1 MTEQSES
8 NGPVGQADRG
18 VVRLG
23 ALWAFVRPYKGTMI
37 AAFIALV
44 FAAGAMLG
52 IGQAIRR
59 LVDLGFSPEN
69 AAFIDEYFIALMGVA
84 TVLAVA
90 TFARF
95 YLVSWLG
102 ERVVA
107 DIRKAVYGHLIRMSP
122 GFYETT
128 KTGEIVSRLTT
139 DTSLIQTVVGS
150 SASVALR
157 NLLLLIGGLAL
168 LIITSPTLTA
178 YVLVGVPLVIAPI
191 IIFGRKVRKLSRA
204 SQDSVAEVGAMAN
217 EKLMAIQTVQAFT
230 QEQRE
235 DRAFGKIADG
245 AFDIAVHR
253 IRARAW
259 LTAIVILI
267 VFGAVDFV
275 LWRGA
280 SNVIAGETTSGELAA
295 FVFYAIVVAGSV
307 GALSE
312 VWGELQRAAGAAGR
326 IAELLATPPM
336 IAAPVN
342 PRPLARPVT
351 GDLVFDGVTFHY
363 PTRPEGPA
371 LNEFSLHVRPG
382 ETVALVGPSGAGKST
397 VFQVLLRY
405 YDIQRGDIRLDG
417 VSIRDVDPVELRRQI
432 AIVPQDTVVFGAS
445 ALDNIRYGRMDA
457 TDDEIWAAARAAAAE
472 DFIRAL
478 PQGGDTFLGERGA
491 RLSGGQRQRIAIARA
506 ILKDA
511 PLLLLDEATSAL
523 DTESEG
529 LVQAALE
536 RLMRGRTTLVIA
548 HRLATVLKADRIIVM
563 DEGRIVAEG
572 SHSALLAEGGLY
584 ARLAERQFGGLAD
597 PGQVGS
603 P

>member
-1 MTEQSES
+1 MTDHSEQNER
-8 NGPVGQADRG
+8 GVQADRKL
-18 VVRLG
+18 VHLG
-23 ALWAFVRPYKGTMI
+23 ALWTFVRPYKGTMI

-69 AAFIDEYFIALMGVA
+69 AAFIDQYFLALMGVA
-84 TVLAVA
+84 TLLAAA

-122 GFYETT
+122 AFYETT

-157 NLLLLIGGLAL
+157 NLLLLVGGIAMLV
-168 LIITSPTLTA
+168 ITSPTLTA
-178 YVLVGVPLVIAPI
+178 FVVVGVPLVIAPI
-191 IIFGRKVRKLSRA
+191 VIFGRKVRKLSRA
-204 SQDSVAEVGAMAN
+204 SQDSVAEVGAIAN
-217 EKLMAIQTVQAFT
+217 EKLTAIQTVQAFT

-235 DRAFGKIADG
+235 AATFGKLADD
-245 AFDIAVHR
+245 AFHVAVRR

-280 SNVIAGETTSGELAA
+280 NDVIAGETTSGELAA
-295 FVFYAIVVAGSV
+295 FVFYAIVVAGAV

-336 IAAPVN
+336 IAVPAN
-342 PRPLARPVT
+342 PRPLAHPVS
-351 GDLVFDGVTFHY
+351 GDLVFDHVTFHY
-363 PTRPEGPA
+363 PTRPDGPA
-371 LNEFSLHVRPG
+371 LEDFTLHVRPG

-417 VSIRDVDPVELRRQI
+417 VSIRDLDPVELRRQI

-445 ALDNIRYGRMDA
+445 ALDNIRYGRMEA

-478 PQGGDTFLGERGA
+478 PEGGDTFLGERGA

-506 ILKDA
+506 ILKNA
-511 PLLLLDEATSAL
+511 PVLLLDEAT
-523 DTESEG
+523 
-529 LVQAALE
+529 
-536 RLMRGRTTLVIA
+536 
-548 HRLATVLKADRIIVM
+548 
-563 DEGRIVAEG
+563 
-572 SHSALLAEGGLY
+572 
-584 ARLAERQFGGLAD
+584 
-597 PGQVGS
+597 
-603 P
+603 

>member
-1 MTEQSES
+1 MTDHSEQNEP
-8 NGPVGQADRG
+8 GGQADRNL
-18 VVRLG
+18 VRLG
-23 ALWAFVRPYKGTMI
+23 ALWTFVRPYKGTMI
-37 AAFIALV
+37 AASIALV

-95 YLVSWLG
+95 YFVSWLG

-122 GFYETT
+122 AFYETT

-191 IIFGRKVRKLSRA
+191 VIFGRQVRKLSRA

-230 QEQRE
+230 QERRE
-235 DRAFGKIADG
+235 DMAFAKVADG
-245 AFDIAVHR
+245 AFDVAVRR

-336 IAAPVN
+336 IAAPEK

-351 GDLVFDGVTFHY
+351 GDLAFDKVTFHY

-417 VSIRDVDPVELRRQI
+417 VSIRDLDPVELRRQI

-457 TDDEIWAAARAAAAE
+457 QDDEIWAAARAAAAE
-472 DFIRAL
+472 EFIRAL

-536 RLMRGRTTLVIA
+536 RLMQGRTTLVIA

-563 DEGRIVAEG
+563 DGGRIVAEG
-572 SHSALLAEGGLY
+572 SHSALLAQGGLY
-584 ARLAERQFGGLAD
+584 ARLAERQFGGMAD
-597 PGQVGS
+597 PGQLS
-603 P
+603 RI